1 MEFRLSPPRR
11 LRRRARRWLAGPLVM
26 LLTLFTALPALA
38 DSPHLASP
46 RLATLDWT
54 LAETLAAL
62 EAPPAALAQLDAYH
76 AWVGEPALPDA
87 VIDLGLRSQPNLELL
102 ADLDPERILISP
114 MFANL
119 APRLEAIA
127 PVDTLTLYTPGRD
140 TWTEMRELTRR
151 VADIV
156 ERPKAGERLI
166 EDTESR
172 LTRLEQRLGDDAPPL
187 LVVQFMDARHMRVF
201 GDNGLYQ
208 AVLDRLGLKNAW
220 NGVTNAWGFSLVGI
234 EALAGLDARLV
245 VVEPYPAG
253 VRETLADSGLWR
265 RLVERSRGEPLILPP
280 VWSFGAL
287 PSAQRFAE
295 QLATA
300 LENDDVR

>member
-1 MEFRLSPPRR
+1 MPPQRC
-11 LRRRARRWLAGPLVM
+11 LRRRASHWLAGPLV
-26 LLTLFTALPALA
+26 LLLLAALPALA
-38 DSPHLASP
+38 DSPPLKTP

-54 LAETLAAL
+54 LAETLTAL
-62 EAPPAALAQLDAYH
+62 GTPPAAVGQTDAYR
-76 AWVGEPALPDA
+76 AWVGEPTLPDS
-87 VIDLGLRSQPNLELL
+87 VVDLGLRTQPNLELL
-102 ADLDPERILISP
+102 ADLAPDRILVTP

-127 PVDTLTLYTPGRD
+127 PVDDLTLYTPGRD
-140 TWTEMRELTRR
+140 TWAEMRELTRR

-156 ERPKAGERLI
+156 DRPEAATRLI

-172 LTRLEQRLGDDAPPL
+172 LDDLKARLGADAPPL
-187 LVVQFMDARHMRVF
+187 LIVQFMDARHVRVF

-208 AVLDRLGLKNAW
+208 AVIDRLGLQNAW
-220 NGVTNAWGFSLVGI
+220 SGRTNAWGFSLVGL
-234 EALAGLDARLV
+234 EALADLDARLV

-253 VRETLADSGLWR
+253 VREALADSGLWQ

-287 PSAQRFAE
+287 PSARRFAE
-295 QLATA
+295 QLVTA